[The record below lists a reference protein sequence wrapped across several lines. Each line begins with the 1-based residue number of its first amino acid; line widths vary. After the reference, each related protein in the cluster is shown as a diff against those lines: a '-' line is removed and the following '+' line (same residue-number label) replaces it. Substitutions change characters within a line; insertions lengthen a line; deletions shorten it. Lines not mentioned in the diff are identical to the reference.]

1 MGLSEAFQR
10 GGRGVVPAQR
20 CPAPGFWVGCGWRD
34 YSSAHLG
41 PCGTKRPGE
50 EEVQRVSPRLWGCC
64 PDCSLMAW
72 PGSASR
78 FRIPVP
84 GSASGWRPGQRLG
97 GERSS
102 WPERSKFPDPPAG
115 ISSSGPQFIWGP
127 CLRDTLAFQPRALTF
142 DAAVSVSGAEDGT
155 SEPLVVLSLAFSTH
169 LWNSRKMFTMSPS

>member
-1 MGLSEAFQR
+1 MFQPSGAR
-10 GGRGVVPAQR
+10 LLVFGWGVDGRITPLPGGAGVWNQETWGGGSPA
-20 CPAPGFWVGCGWRD
+20 CE
-34 YSSAHLG
+34 S
-41 PCGTKRPGE
+41 
-50 EEVQRVSPRLWGCC
+50 RLWGCC

-78 FRIPVP
+78 FSIPVP

>member
-1 MGLSEAFQR
+1 M
-10 GGRGVVPAQR
+10 GGRGGCSSLAVPGSWFLGGVWMAGLLLCQVVR
-20 CPAPGFWVGCGWRD
+20 GR
-34 YSSAHLG
+34 
-41 PCGTKRPGE
+41 GTKRPGE
-50 EEVQRVSPRLWGCC
+50 EEVQRVSPRLWSCC

-127 CLRDTLAFQPRALTF
+127 CLRDTLAFQPRALAF

>member
-1 MGLSEAFQR
+1 MFQPSGARLLVFGWGVDGRITPLPGGAGAWNQETWGVGSPACESQAVELLPGLFHDGLA
-10 GGRGVVPAQR
+10 
-20 CPAPGFWVGCGWRD
+20 
-34 YSSAHLG
+34 
-41 PCGTKRPGE
+41 
-50 EEVQRVSPRLWGCC
+50 
-64 PDCSLMAW
+64 
-72 PGSASR
+72 R
-78 FRIPVP
+78 FSIPVP